1 MESQHDLLETLLLYG
16 IMKDIIPITSEKRA
30 KTQKAVV
37 LETRVVTGTGGGPE
51 KTIFNTPRFMNP
63 YGYPTLCAY
72 MHPPGDP
79 GFAVLCERAGRLGC
93 SLISVPDKGF
103 FDFSVKRRML
113 EFCREHNVTI
123 WHAHD
128 YKSNLLG
135 LWIRRSHAMKLVTTV
150 HGWVHNTWKTPL
162 YYFLDRW
169 CLRHYDH
176 VICVS
181 HDLYDECIRRGVRP
195 ERCTLVENAIDAKQF
210 SRTMPIDAAKQM
222 LGFPTDR
229 IVLGACGR
237 LSAEKNFS
245 GLVRATAALLE
256 KGYPLELYIIG
267 EGPHREHLEEVIR
280 QTGRQDHIHLLGFRD
295 DISAIY
301 QAMDIFVLSSS
312 REGLPNVVLEAMA
325 YELPVLSTRVAGV
338 PRLITNGYNGVLVN
352 IGDADELTRMLEML
366 AQEPDYRRMI
376 GENARS
382 TIVKSY
388 NLGARM
394 KKVRDVYDH
403 LLGLEE

>member
-1 MESQHDLLETLLLYG
+1 
-16 IMKDIIPITSEKRA
+16 MKDIIPISSEKRTRSA
-30 KTQKAVV
+30 KAVV

-79 GFAVLCERAGRLGC
+79 GFDVLTKRAEKLGC
-93 SLISVPDKGF
+93 TLISVPDNGF
-103 FDFSVKRRML
+103 WDFSVKRRML
-113 EFCREHNVTI
+113 ELCRENNVTI

-135 LWIRRSHAMKLVTTV
+135 LWVRRRHPMKLVTTV
-150 HGWVHNTWKTPL
+150 HGWVNHTWKTPL

-169 CLRHYDH
+169 SLRHYDH

-181 HDLYDECIRRGVRP
+181 HDLYDECIRRGVRK
-195 ERCTLVENAIDAKQF
+195 ENCTLIENAIDAKQF
-210 SRTMPIDAAKQM
+210 SRTISVEKAKAA
-222 LGFPTDR
+222 LEFPPDR
-229 IVLGACGR
+229 VVIGACGR

-245 GLVRATAALLE
+245 GLVRVTAALLE
-256 KGYPLELYIIG
+256 KGLPLELYVIG
-267 EGPHREHLEEVIR
+267 EGPHHAHLDDVVRESG
-280 QTGRQDHIHLLGFRD
+280 QQDHIHLLGFRD
-295 DISAIY
+295 DLAALY

-338 PRLITNGYNGVLVN
+338 PHLITNGYNGVLVN

-366 AQEPDYRRMI
+366 ALEPDYRRMI
-376 GENARS
+376 GENARA
-382 TIVKSY
+382 TIVRSY

-394 KKVRDVYDH
+394 KKVRDVYDR
-403 LLGLEE
+403 LLGVEE